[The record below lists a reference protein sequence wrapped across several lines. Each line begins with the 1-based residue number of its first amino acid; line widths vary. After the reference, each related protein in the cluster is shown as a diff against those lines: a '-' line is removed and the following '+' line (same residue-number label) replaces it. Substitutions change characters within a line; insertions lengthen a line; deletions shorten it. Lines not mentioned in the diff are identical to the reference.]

1 MESHLPV
8 DLVIDILSR
17 VSAKSIDR
25 FRCVSKLWESILG
38 HPHFKELFL
47 TQSLARPRLLFTFK
61 ANEELFVFSSPQP
74 QNPRENSTLVA
85 TPYKC
90 FPKYF
95 PTDRCTSHRR
105 LVFLQRGKTG
115 RVVFNPVT
123 GESITLP
130 KVKATGIKISYLGF
144 DPISKQ
150 FKVLCMTRSRYGTP
164 DTHRILTLMETGKGR
179 HLWRT
184 IQDSRNCYV
193 FTGDL
198 GICINGILYYNT
210 YILGG
215 YFKIG
220 CFDFRLEKFGFI
232 KYDKDMKPLMLT
244 LFNYKGKLGVHQ
256 KLMGE
261 RKSILWVLEE
271 DAAGEHIWSKQR
283 ICILPS
289 IVYPHKFVGMTGTGE
304 IVFSP
309 HTCCYPFYLF
319 FYNIES
325 STATRIH
332 FHGFEELKHHP
343 TSVLTSLDFVEDV
356 QAKFI

>member
-193 FTGDL
+193 FT
-198 GICINGILYYNT
+198 
-210 YILGG
+210 
-215 YFKIG
+215 
-220 CFDFRLEKFGFI
+220 
-232 KYDKDMKPLMLT
+232 
-244 LFNYKGKLGVHQ
+244 
-256 KLMGE
+256 
-261 RKSILWVLEE
+261 
-271 DAAGEHIWSKQR
+271 A
-283 ICILPS
+283 S

-356 QAKFI
+356 QAKWVQTSKSS